1 MAYDVEKPQLIKQT
15 EKNGN
20 YSYSSTNLNFNDV
33 IIKGDLM
40 KRITKVKFYHTSNF
54 HKRRYEINFKKGL
67 LLIGKD
73 TDLKLSKEINL

>member
-1 MAYDVEKPQLIKQT
+1 M
-15 EKNGN
+15 
-20 YSYSSTNLNFNDV
+20 NFNDV